1 MKNNTEIMKIL
12 MLLVL
17 LGCSFSGFG
26 QATWQQKIDAEV
38 WAGANQTTF
47 EYFVLLKDQVN
58 TSVAKQFSNKT
69 EKAQYVFT
77 QLKNKAQETQGALLQ
92 LIQQHQGDYRPYFI
106 VNGIWVKGNS
116 ILLEALA
123 KREEVALIAPNPRVY
138 NDLPNRPD
146 ANTSLG
152 IARGP
157 RNFEW
162 GIGMIRANLLWN
174 QNLKGAGVV
183 VGGQDTGYEWIHPAL
198 RNQYRGDTLN
208 HNYHWHDAIHGQIS
222 ADTLNKCGYDVNY
235 PCDDATH
242 GTHTMGTM
250 IGDDGQGNQIGVAPE
265 ATWVGCRSMENG
277 WGTPATYIE
286 CFEWFMAP
294 TDTNN
299 LNPNPSMAPHVI
311 ANSWGCPTVEGCN
324 PSNFSI
330 MQLVVENLKNSGVF
344 VVVSAGNDGW
354 SGCHSIMNPAA
365 IYEAS
370 FSVGATDILDTLAN
384 FSSLGSVTSD
394 GSLRMKPNVVAPGA
408 GIRSSIPN
416 GGYAAY
422 SGTSMAGPHVAGAV
436 ALLINAKP
444 SLAGNVDSLETLLEM
459 TADTV
464 YTYRDDT
471 CGTTTQL
478 VFPNNMVGYGR
489 INLHKALQII
499 RPDLVTSTTKVIT
512 QDVRIYPNPSS
523 GIIQV
528 QTSTAMEACQ
538 VTITSALGQVV
549 RQFDTYFNTIL
560 EMDLGNISTGVY
572 IITIENEN
580 QKVVGK
586 MIKS

>member
-1 MKNNTEIMKIL
+1 MKNL
-12 MLLVL
+12 VLLVL
-17 LGCSFSGFG
+17 LSCSFGGFA
-26 QATWQQKIDAEV
+26 QTTWQQKIDAEV
-38 WAGANQTTF
+38 WATANQTTF
-47 EYFVLLKDQVN
+47 EYFVLLKDQAN
-58 TSVAKQFSNKT
+58 TSGAKQFSTK
-69 EKAQYVFT
+69 EAKAAYVFNL
-77 QLKNKAQETQGALLQ
+77 LKNKANEKQGALLQ
-92 LIQQHQGDYRPYFI
+92 LIQQHQGAYRPYFI
-106 VNGIWVKGNS
+106 VNGIWVKGNTT
-116 ILLEALA
+116 LLEALA
-123 KREEVALIAPNPRVY
+123 KRPEVALIAPNPRIY

-146 ANTSLG
+146 ANPV
-152 IARGP
+152 AVNRGP
-157 RNFEW
+157 RAHEW

-174 QNLKGAGVV
+174 HNLRGSGVV

-198 RNQYRGDTLN
+198 RNQYRGDSLN

-222 ADTLNKCGYDVNY
+222 ADSVNKCGYDVNY

-265 ATWVGCRSMENG
+265 AEWVGCRSMENG

-299 LNPNPSMAPHVI
+299 LNPDPSIAPHVI
-311 ANSWGCPTVEGCN
+311 ANSWGCPAVEGCN

-354 SGCHSIMNPAA
+354 SGCNSIENPAA

-370 FSVGATDILDTLAN
+370 FSVGATDILDTLTY

-408 GIRSSIPN
+408 GVRSSIPN

-489 INLHKALQII
+489 INLYKVLEII
-499 RPDLVTSTTKVIT
+499 RPDLFNTSTSKIVQ
-512 QDVRIYPNPSS
+512 QDLRIYPNPSS
-523 GIIQV
+523 GMIQV
-528 QTSTAMEACQ
+528 QTSLPMEHCQ
-538 VTITSALGQVV
+538 VTITNALGQVV
-549 RQFDTYFNTIL
+549 RQFDTYFNTVL
-560 EMDLGNISTGVY
+560 EMDLDTMSTGLY
-572 IITIENEN
+572 IIKIENET

>member
-1 MKNNTEIMKIL
+1 M
-12 MLLVL
+12 
-17 LGCSFSGFG
+17 
-26 QATWQQKIDAEV
+26 
-38 WAGANQTTF
+38 
-47 EYFVLLKDQVN
+47 
-58 TSVAKQFSNKT
+58 
-69 EKAQYVFT
+69 
-77 QLKNKAQETQGALLQ
+77 Q

-116 ILLEALA
+116 QLLEALA
-123 KREEVALIAPNPRVY
+123 KREEVALIAPNPKVY
-138 NDLPNRPD
+138 NDLPNRSD
-146 ANTSLG
+146 ANPRPGST
-152 IARGP
+152 RGP
-157 RNFEW
+157 RAYEW

-174 QNLKGAGVV
+174 QNLRGTGVV

-198 RNQYRGDTLN
+198 KNQYRGDSVS

-222 ADTLNKCGYDVNY
+222 SDTFNKCGYDVNY

-265 ATWVGCRSMENG
+265 AEWVGCRSMENG

-299 LNPNPSMAPHVI
+299 LNPDPNMAPHVI
-311 ANSWGCPTVEGCN
+311 ANSWGCPAVEGCN

-330 MQLVVENLKNSGVF
+330 MQLAVENLKNSGVM
-344 VVVSAGNDGW
+344 VVVSAGNDGRR
-354 SGCHSIMNPAA
+354 GCNSIENPAA

-370 FSVGATDILDTLAN
+370 FSVGATDILDTLTN

-394 GSLRMKPNVVAPGA
+394 GSFRMKPNVVAPGA
-408 GIRSSIPN
+408 GVRSSIPN
-416 GGYAAY
+416 GAYAAY

-464 YTYRDDT
+464 YTYKDDT

-489 INLHKALQII
+489 INLYKALEII
-499 RPDLVTSTTKVIT
+499 RPDLTININKVA
-512 QDVRIYPNPSS
+512 QQNLRIYPNPSS
-523 GIIQV
+523 GRIQV
-528 QTSTAMEACQ
+528 QTTTPMGTCQ
-538 VTITSALGQVV
+538 VTITNALGQVV

-560 EMDLGNISTGVY
+560 EMDLATIGTGLY
-572 IITIENEN
+572 IIKIENER

>member
-1 MKNNTEIMKIL
+1 MKNL
-12 MLLVL
+12 VLLVL
-17 LGCSFSGFG
+17 LGCSFGLFA
-26 QATWQQKIDAEV
+26 QTTWQQKIDSEV

-58 TSVAKQFSNKT
+58 TSVAKKYSTKKA
-69 EKAQYVFT
+69 KAQYVFT
-77 QLKNKAQETQGALLQ
+77 ALKRKAEETQGALLQ

-116 ILLEALA
+116 TLLEALA
-123 KREEVALIAPNPRVY
+123 KREEVALIAPNPKVY

-146 ANTSLG
+146 AHTTLTA
-152 IARGP
+152 ARGP
-157 RNFEW
+157 RSFEW

-174 QNLKGAGVV
+174 ESLKGAGVV

-198 RNQYRGDTLN
+198 RNQYRGDSLN

-222 ADTLNKCGYDVNY
+222 ADTVNKCGYDVNY

-250 IGDDGQGNQIGVAPE
+250 VGDDGQGNQIGVAPE
-265 ATWVGCRSMENG
+265 AEWIGCRSMENG

-299 LNPNPSMAPHVI
+299 LNPDPSIAPHVI
-311 ANSWGCPTVEGCN
+311 ANSWGCPAVEGCN

-330 MQLVVENLKNSGVF
+330 MQLVVENLKNSGVV

-354 SGCHSIMNPAA
+354 SGCNSIENPAA

-370 FSVGATDILDTLAN
+370 FSVGATDILDTLTR

-408 GIRSSIPN
+408 GVRSCIPN

-436 ALLINAKP
+436 ALIINAKP
-444 SLAGNVDSLETLLEM
+444 SLAGNVDSIETLLEM

-464 YTYRDDT
+464 YTYREDT

-489 INLHKALQII
+489 INLYKVLEII
-499 RPDLVTSTTKVIT
+499 RPDLVNTTAIKT
-512 QDVRIYPNPSS
+512 EDLRIYPNPSS
-523 GIIQV
+523 GIVQV
-528 QTSTAMEACQ
+528 QTSKPMENCQ
-538 VTITSALGQVV
+538 VTISNALGQVV
-549 RQFDTYFNTIL
+549 RQFDTYFNTVL
-560 EMDLGNISTGVY
+560 EMDLGNMSTGIY
-572 IITIENEN
+572 IIKIESET

>member
-1 MKNNTEIMKIL
+1 MNFNKKTMKNL
-12 MLLVL
+12 VLLVL
-17 LGCSFSGFG
+17 LCCSFGAFS
-26 QATWQQKIDAEV
+26 QTTWQEKIDSDV

-58 TSVAKQFSNKT
+58 TSGAKQFSTK
-69 EKAQYVFT
+69 EGKAQYVFT
-77 QLKNKAQETQGALLQ
+77 ALQNKATETQGALLQ

-116 ILLEALA
+116 ALLEALA
-123 KREEVALIAPNPRVY
+123 KREEVALIAPNPKVY

-146 ANTSLG
+146 ANSNAGL
-152 IARGP
+152 ARGP
-157 RNFEW
+157 RSFEW

-174 QNLKGAGVV
+174 KNLKGAGVV
-183 VGGQDTGYEWIHPAL
+183 VGGQDTGYEWVHPAL
-198 RNQYRGDTLN
+198 RNQYRGDSLN
-208 HNYHWHDAIHGQIS
+208 HNYYWHDAIHGQIS
-222 ADTLNKCGYDVNY
+222 ADTINKCGYDVNY

-265 ATWVGCRSMENG
+265 AEWIGCRNMENG

-299 LNPNPSMAPHVI
+299 LNPDPSVAPHVI
-311 ANSWGCPTVEGCN
+311 ANSWGCPAVEGCN

-330 MQLVVENLKNSGVF
+330 MQLAVENLKNSGVF

-354 SGCHSIMNPAA
+354 AGCNSIENPAA
-365 IYEAS
+365 IYAAS

-384 FSSLGSVTSD
+384 FSSLGSVTAD
-394 GSLRMKPNVVAPGA
+394 GSLRMKPNVVAPGV
-408 GIRSSIPN
+408 GTRSSIPN

-444 SLAGNVDSLETLLEM
+444 SLSGNVDSLETLLEM

-464 YTYRDDT
+464 YTYRNDT
-471 CGTTTQL
+471 CGTTTQF

-489 INLHKALQII
+489 INLYKVLEII
-499 RPDLVTSTTKVIT
+499 RPDLISSTTQIVT
-512 QDVRIYPNPSS
+512 EELRIYPNPSS
-523 GIIQV
+523 GMIQV
-528 QTSTAMEACQ
+528 QTSKSMGTCQ
-538 VTITSALGQVV
+538 VIITNALGQVV

-572 IITIENEN
+572 IIRIESKT

>member
-1 MKNNTEIMKIL
+1 MKN
-12 MLLVL
+12 LVL
-17 LGCSFSGFG
+17 LALLCCSFGVFA
-26 QATWQQKIDAEV
+26 QTTWQQKIDSDV

-47 EYFVLLKDQVN
+47 EYFVLLRDQVN
-58 TSVAKQFSNKT
+58 TSGAKQFSTKG

-77 QLKNKAQETQGALLQ
+77 ALQNKANETQGALLQ

-106 VNGIWVKGNS
+106 VNGVWVKGNS
-116 ILLEALA
+116 TLLEALA

-146 ANTSLG
+146 AGHNTG
-152 IARGP
+152 VARGP
-157 RNFEW
+157 RGFEW

-174 QNLKGAGVV
+174 KNLKGAGVV

-198 RNQYRGDTLN
+198 RNQYRGDSLN

-222 ADTLNKCGYDVNY
+222 ADTINKCGYDVNY

-265 ATWVGCRSMENG
+265 AQWVGCRSMENG

-299 LNPNPSMAPHVI
+299 LNPDPSVAPHVI
-311 ANSWGCPTVEGCN
+311 ANSWGCPAVEGCN

-330 MQLVVENLKNSGVF
+330 MQLAVENLKNSGVF

-354 SGCHSIMNPAA
+354 AGCNSIENPAA

-370 FSVGATDILDTLAN
+370 FSVGATDILDTLTY
-384 FSSLGSVTSD
+384 FSSLGSVISD

-408 GIRSSIPN
+408 GIRSCIPN

-444 SLAGNVDSLETLLEM
+444 SLSGNVDSLETLLEM

-489 INLHKALQII
+489 INLYKVLEII
-499 RPDLVTSTTKVIT
+499 RPDLISSTTQIMT
-512 QDVRIYPNPSS
+512 EDLRIYPNPSS
-523 GIIQV
+523 GMIQV
-528 QTSTAMEACQ
+528 QTSKSMENCQ
-538 VTITSALGQVV
+538 VTITNALGQVV

-560 EMDLGNISTGVY
+560 EMDLGNITTGVY
-572 IITIENEN
+572 IISIENKT

>member
-1 MKNNTEIMKIL
+1 MKN
-12 MLLVL
+12 LVL
-17 LGCSFSGFG
+17 LILCSCSFGSFA
-26 QATWQQKIDAEV
+26 QTTWQQKIDAAV
-38 WAGANQTTF
+38 WAEANQTTF
-47 EYFVLLKDQVN
+47 EYFVLLKEQVN
-58 TSVAKQFSNKT
+58 TSAAKQFSTKT
-69 EKAQYVFT
+69 EKAQYVYT
-77 QLKNKAQETQGALLQ
+77 KLQNKANETQGPLLQ
-92 LIQQHQGDYRPYFI
+92 LIQQHQGAYRPYFI

-123 KREEVALIAPNPRVY
+123 KRTEVALIAPNPKVY

-146 ANTSLG
+146 AGNTVA
-152 IARGP
+152 ARGP
-157 RNFEW
+157 RSYEW

-174 QNLKGAGVV
+174 KNLKGAGVV

-198 RNQYRGDTLN
+198 RNQYRGDTLD

-222 ADTLNKCGYDVNY
+222 ADSLNKCGYDVNY
-235 PCDDATH
+235 PCDDQTH

-250 IGDDGQGNQIGVAPE
+250 IGDDGEGNQIGVAPE

-299 LNPNPSMAPHVI
+299 VNTDPSLAPHVI
-311 ANSWGCPTVEGCN
+311 ANSWGCPAVEGCN
-324 PSNFSI
+324 ASNFSI

-354 SGCHSIMNPAA
+354 SGCNSIKNPAA

-370 FSVGATDILDTLAN
+370 FSVGATDVLDTLAN

-408 GIRSSIPN
+408 SVRSSIPN

-471 CGTTTQL
+471 CGTTTSL
-478 VFPNNMVGYGR
+478 IFPNNMVGYGR
-489 INLHKALQII
+489 INLYKALQII
-499 RPDLVTSTTKVIT
+499 RPDLTSSIAKIT
-512 QDVRIYPNPSS
+512 SEEVRIYPNPSS
-523 GIIQV
+523 GMIQL
-528 QTSTAMEACQ
+528 QTSTPIEHCQ
-538 VTITSALGQVV
+538 VTITSILGQVV

-560 EMDLGNISTGVY
+560 EMDLGNISAGIY
-572 IITIENEN
+572 IISIESKT

-586 MIKS
+586 MVKS